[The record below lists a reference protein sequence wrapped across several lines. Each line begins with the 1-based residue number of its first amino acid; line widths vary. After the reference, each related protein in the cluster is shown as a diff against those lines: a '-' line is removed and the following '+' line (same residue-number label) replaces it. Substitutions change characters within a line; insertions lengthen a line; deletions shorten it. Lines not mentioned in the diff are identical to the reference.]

1 MYSALTK
8 CNWGWLSAHCACVK
22 VWEGTHTCLT
32 VQFSHCTVCSLH
44 IHALTHTCVRA
55 PSGTNFKEIQLI
67 ELTSLFPC
75 CVQACTHTHMLH
87 TPALKYAAT
96 EAFEKVL
103 KNAQTWTHTHT
114 CTHTQIQKYLCV
126 WFHRKSWLLKTYRT
140 LAKQLASTSS
150 DGSLCTL
157 YSVKKKKNSKK
168 TWKGSFFSLLWLQAE
183 TK

>member
-8 CNWGWLSAHCACVK
+8 CNRGWLSAHCASVK

-32 VQFSHCTVCSLH
+32 VQFSHCTVCYLH

-55 PSGTNFKEIQLI
+55 ERDTANWDDVIVSMLRPSVHAH
-67 ELTSLFPC
+67 SY
-75 CVQACTHTHMLH
+75 ATH
-87 TPALKYAAT
+87 PALKYWKSFKERT
-96 EAFEKVL
+96 
-103 KNAQTWTHTHT
+103 NMHSN
-114 CTHTQIQKYLCV
+114 TQIQKYLCV

-150 DGSLCTL
+150 DNSLCTL
-157 YSVKKKKNSKK
+157 YSVKKKKNFQENLE
-168 TWKGSFFSLLWLQAE
+168 WIIFSLLWLQAE

>member
-8 CNWGWLSAHCACVK
+8 CNRGWLSAHCACVK

-32 VQFSHCTVCSLH
+32 VQFSHCTVCYLH

-55 PSGTNFKEIQLI
+55 ERDTANWADVIVSMLRPSVHAH
-67 ELTSLFPC
+67 SY
-75 CVQACTHTHMLH
+75 ATH
-87 TPALKYAAT
+87 PALKNAAT

-103 KNAQTWTHTHT
+103 KNAQTCTL
-114 CTHTQIQKYLCV
+114 THTQIQKYLCV

-150 DGSLCTL
+150 DDSLCTL
-157 YSVKKKKNSKK
+157 YSVKKKKN
-168 TWKGSFFSLLWLQAE
+168 FQENLERIIFSLLWLQAE